1 MAYCSNC
8 GKQLEEIAKFC
19 PACGAKTET
28 SGETAEIPVEQA
40 SATETPAPAKAS
52 GKLDL
57 QMLIYSIINT
67 VMLCLPLGI
76 ASLILTILAKDAPTA
91 EEEAKKL
98 KTAKTCNIIGT
109 LIACTIVLIFVLF
122 CIFLVILAIIMAI
135 EDPYYHY

>member
-1 MAYCSNC
+1 MAFCSNC
-8 GKQLEEIAKFC
+8 GKQLEENAKFC
-19 PACGAKTET
+19 PACGTKTET

-40 SATETPAPAKAS
+40 FATETPAPAKAS

-67 VMLCLPLGI
+67 VILCLPLGI

-122 CIFLVILAIIMAI
+122 CIFLVILAIIMVI

>member
-1 MAYCSNC
+1 MAFCSNC
-8 GKQLEEIAKFC
+8 GKQLEENAKFC

-52 GKLDL
+52 GKLDP

-76 ASLILTILAKDAPTA
+76 ASLILTILAKDAPSA

-109 LIACTIVLIFVLF
+109 LIACTILF
-122 CIFLVILAIIMAI
+122 LLILAIIMI
-135 EDPYYHY
+135 IGGSLLSLLIFNPHH